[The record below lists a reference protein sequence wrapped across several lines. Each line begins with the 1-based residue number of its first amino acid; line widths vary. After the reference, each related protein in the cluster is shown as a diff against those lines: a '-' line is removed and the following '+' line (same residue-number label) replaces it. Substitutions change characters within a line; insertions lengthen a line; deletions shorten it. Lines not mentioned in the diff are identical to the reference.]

1 MFCSLNTCRTFT
13 KSRRD
18 DFESLLYILLY
29 LTNDLRL
36 PWSDIKMGKTP
47 NEMSANL
54 EKRL

>member
-29 LTNDLRL
+29 LTNDFKL